1 MILDRVARAT
11 NLLREQEIDLLVVG
25 QSADFRYLTGHK
37 IGLTE
42 RLTALLLPASGRPSV
57 IVPRLS
63 EPILGGVHAHADVR
77 PWADGSNPVDYVV
90 EAIEASGARRVAI
103 AEELWSSYVLELTK
117 RLPLV
122 AFVPGNPIMRALR
135 VAKTQDEVEKLAEA
149 SRIHDVV
156 YEEFVAGD
164 RLIGRTELDVQNQI
178 RTLMA
183 HHGLTEILWI
193 DIGGGPNGASPLHP
207 GGARVIQ
214 RGEPVVIDFAGSW
227 EGYFGDTCRTPVAGE
242 PSAEFTRAYATVKV
256 AVDAA
261 FEAVRPGVA
270 CEDLDRT
277 ARAVIESAGFGQYF
291 LHRLGH
297 GIGLSFHEHP
307 YLVAGN
313 RELLVPGMAFSI
325 EPGIYV
331 ADSWGVRIEDIV
343 AVTENGGR
351 RLNNSTRELVCLS

>member
-1 MILDRVARAT
+1 MILDRVTRAAD
-11 NLLREQEIDLLVVG
+11 LLREQEIDLLVVG

-42 RLTALLLPASGRPSV
+42 RLTALVLPAKGRPTI

-63 EPILGGVHAHADVR
+63 EPILVGVHAHADVR
-77 PWADGSNPVDYVV
+77 PWADGTNPVDSVV
-90 EAIEASGARRVAI
+90 EVIEASGSRRVAI
-103 AEELWSSYVLELTK
+103 GEELWSSYVLELIA
-117 RLPLV
+117 RLPRV
-122 AFVPGNPIMRALR
+122 EFVPGNQIMRTLR

-156 YEEFVAGD
+156 YEEFVAGN
-164 RLIGRTELDVQNQI
+164 RLIGRTELDIQGQI

-207 GGARVIQ
+207 GGNRAVN

-242 PSAEFTRAYATVKV
+242 PTDEFVRAYETVKK

-261 FEAVRPGVA
+261 FDAVHPGVA

-277 ARAVIESAGFGQYF
+277 ARTVVEDAGFGEHF

-307 YLVAGN
+307 YLVTGN

-331 ADSWGVRIEDIV
+331 RDAWGVRIEDIV
-343 AVTENGGR
+343 AVTADGGR